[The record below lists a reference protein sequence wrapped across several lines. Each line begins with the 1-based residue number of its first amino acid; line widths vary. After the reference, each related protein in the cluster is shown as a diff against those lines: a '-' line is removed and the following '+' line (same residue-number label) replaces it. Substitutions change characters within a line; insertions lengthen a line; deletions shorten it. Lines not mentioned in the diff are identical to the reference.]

1 MTTGL
6 NKVPA
11 FAPGPAFAQ
20 QSGKAMR
27 SHCAGPFKVWN
38 VPNEKALLH
47 RWFQHMRESR
57 CAVYVTYNGD
67 FFDWPFLETRAAAC
81 SMDMKAELGFS
92 CSKKGG
98 ECLSRYA

>member
-1 MTTGL
+1 MSSWG
-6 NKVPA
+6 
-11 FAPGPAFAQ
+11 
-20 QSGKAMR
+20 
-27 SHCAGPFKVWN
+27 AGPFKVWN

-47 RWFQHMRESR
+47 RWFQHMREAH

-81 SMDMKAELGFS
+81 GMDMKAELGFA

-98 ECLSRYA
+98 ECLSRCACNSSMFGHLSRYILLVHFL